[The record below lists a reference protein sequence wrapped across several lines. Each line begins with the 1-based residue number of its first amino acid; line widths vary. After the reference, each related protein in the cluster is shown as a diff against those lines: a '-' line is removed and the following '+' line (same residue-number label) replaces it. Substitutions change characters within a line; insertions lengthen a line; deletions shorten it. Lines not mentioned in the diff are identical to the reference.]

1 MLKWK
6 ETLMFIDLWTSGW
19 KCSEDEVSKGN
30 LMKLKT
36 RKVNP
41 YFFLGLIWDLF
52 VPLFSRKVCT
62 PFCQERGY
70 VVREQCLSPWIPWQH
85 LSLCQA
91 GSLHLAPSDGY
102 LMVEH
107 PDANASNSTLYEV
120 KEAITRWS
128 AWGVVC
134 VHFVED
140 FSCCSLSPL
149 E

>member
-41 YFFLGLIWDLF
+41 CFFLALIRGLF
-52 VPLFSRKVCT
+52 VPLFSGEVRT
-62 PFCQERGY
+62 LFCQERGY
-70 VVREQCLSPWIPWQH
+70 LVREQCLGSWIPWQH
-85 LSLCQA
+85 STLCQA
-91 GSLHLAPSDGY
+91 GSLHLLPSY
-102 LMVEH
+102 RYRMVEN
-107 PDANASNSTLYEV
+107 PDANARNSALYEV

-128 AWGVVC
+128 ALRVVC

-140 FSCCSLSPL
+140 FGCCSLSPL